1 MAKKRKPMS
10 EDHKEA
16 LSIGR
21 NQGRVVRNYLE
32 GLEAVKPKRG
42 RKRTKE
48 SVSARIAAI
57 ETELESAKALQKLEL
72 IQERLDLTEEL
83 ASFDNVIDIEALE
96 NEFVGVARDYAERR
110 GISYAAFR
118 ELGVD
123 AAVLKRAG
131 ISRAKHR

>member
-1 MAKKRKPMS
+1 MAKTRKPMS
-10 EDHKEA
+10 DDHKEA

-21 NQGRVVRNYLE
+21 KQGRVVRNYLE

-48 SVSARIAAI
+48 SVSKRISAI
-57 ETELESAKALQKLEL
+57 EAELESAKALHKLEL
-72 IQERLDLTEEL
+72 VQERIDLTEEL
-83 ASFDNVIDIEALE
+83 TSFDNVVDIEALE
-96 NEFVGVARDYAERR
+96 KEFIGVARDYAERR

-123 AAVLKRAG
+123 AAVLKQAG